1 MLSSPLLS
9 FMRSITSTF
18 PAFFLPLFVLEDFVP
33 LARLRALEGG
43 AMSST
48 AGYVHGGGK

>member
-1 MLSSPLLS
+1 MLSSLLLS
-9 FMRSITSTF
+9 STRLITSPS
-18 PAFFLPLFVLEDFVP
+18 PAFLPLFVLEDFVP
-33 LARLRALEGG
+33 LARLRALGER